1 MFQVTF
7 LSVTITSLLLA
18 TAVGSN
24 AQPTPKP
31 TTTPSQSLVARPSTS
46 IPTVKLSLNDVVKL
60 VSQGNRDLKNATLDR
75 IVQKQELKEAESK
88 FKPTFA
94 PNLSL
99 GINHQFQSSNE
110 LSVGGGSLGSNSG
123 GIGSTSA
130 ASGNPTTPSTGS
142 SSGTNSIG
150 IGNTGSSSGT
160 NSVGIGGTGSANSLQ
175 LGDRSE
181 LSYGA
186 QLSMN
191 WLSPIGTRLS
201 MSASPLSSQSIDVT
215 INQPLLRGAGTR
227 VNRASIKTAR
237 IGEKSNVLTLQ
248 QTVIDKLTE
257 TVIAYRNLIKT
268 QEAVR
273 IEELALQSKQRQLEG
288 TQALVDAGRK
298 PQSEIIQTQ
307 KSISD
312 TEQSLVLAKNNY
324 AQANSDLLKLI
335 ESDRAFMIVI
345 PQADIDALRRSQL
358 PQVKN
363 SFNELLFLA
372 YKTRADYQ
380 QAKLDIDSEKL
391 GLILAKDNQRWSL
404 DLQSSANLS
413 ASSNVSAGLTLSRTF
428 GEESPKTE
436 RIRREIGVQK
446 NQNKLVQL
454 TNNVRQEVSDRL
466 RDVNSAQVQVATS
479 QRGREFAQQQLE
491 VAQTLFRRRGGQV
504 TLFEIIQKQDDLVAA
519 QNEEVQAKIEY
530 LNAITNL
537 EKAVGLTLDTWKDL
551 IAANP
556 SLNQ

>member
-413 ASSNVSAGLTLSRTF
+413 ASSNVSAGLALNRTF